1 MNDPPLM
8 LAELTAWRP
17 GAELDTAHG
26 FAIVTNDM
34 RSGMIDI
41 HDRWPVALSP
51 DAARRWEN
59 PSTPL
64 MTPASYSK
72 TASQNQPFLWHR
84 VRQEVG
90 NTKYQLPDAIEPV

>member
-1 MNDPPLM
+1 MAGMNDPPLM
-8 LAELTAWRP
+8 LADLTAWRP

-59 PSTPL
+59 PSTPTNDAREL
-64 MTPASYSK
+64 L
-72 TASQNQPFLWHR
+72 QNGIAESAFF
-84 VRQEVG
+84 V
-90 NTKYQLPDAIEPV
+90 A